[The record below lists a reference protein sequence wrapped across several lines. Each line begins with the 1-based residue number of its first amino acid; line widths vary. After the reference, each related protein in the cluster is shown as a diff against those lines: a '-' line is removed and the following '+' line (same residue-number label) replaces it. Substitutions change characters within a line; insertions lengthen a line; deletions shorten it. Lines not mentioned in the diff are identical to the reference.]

1 MVSHYLFEAEF
12 CSPASGWEKGQ
23 IEKNV
28 QDARHR
34 IWQTATTRCAG
45 CAMQPDPRVT
55 TLKQLK
61 LFGMAQAIEE
71 LASQGAPAFHEVQPI
86 LDKLLKAELAER
98 EVRSIPIR

>member
-1 MVSHYLFEAEF
+1 MLSGKAREVNARFAAMVSHYLFEAEF

-71 LASQGAPAFHEVQPI
+71 LASQGGACFPRGA
-86 LDKLLKAELAER
+86 AN
-98 EVRSIPIR
+98 SG